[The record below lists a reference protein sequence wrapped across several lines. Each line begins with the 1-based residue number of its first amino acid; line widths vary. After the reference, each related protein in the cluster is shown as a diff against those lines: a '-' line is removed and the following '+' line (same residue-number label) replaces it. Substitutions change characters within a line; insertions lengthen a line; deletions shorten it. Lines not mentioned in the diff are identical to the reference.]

1 MKKRK
6 SPYAIPVEVDPPVNH
21 HAVATTPADLLKPK
35 TWNGIELTYQKA
47 PQGHFWSNCLWS
59 DRLNK
64 YLRDPFLGVI
74 VHQQKSDKKWLVI
87 VNIENVT
94 VYSEAQS
101 SEAEARKITLK
112 RLKDLR
118 DGCSALLGLEAS
130 Q

>member
-1 MKKRK
+1 MNKRSKK
-6 SPYAIPVEVDPPVNH
+6 SPYVIPVEVDSR
-21 HAVATTPADLLKPK
+21 AVVTTPADFCQTK

-74 VHQQKSDKKWLVI
+74 IHQQKSDKKWLIV
-87 VNIENVT
+87 VNIENVV
-94 VYSEAQS
+94 VYSEAQP
-101 SEAEARKITLK
+101 SEAAARKIILK

-118 DGCSALLGLEAS
+118 DGCSALLGLEAA